1 MIVRL
6 TMKRYLLLLMVS
18 SAIGFSSAAWAAKSE
33 PMDVDIDI
41 QKTLVKEKTKEGQR
55 NIKDKNL
62 GGAAGGSGGSSAGSG
77 PSSCGNIDIGNSTP
91 SKGAGQFA
99 KPTTVIVTGPVINA
113 NNNCK

>member
-1 MIVRL
+1 
-6 TMKRYLLLLMVS
+6 MKRTLLLVISFGVLGMCP
-18 SAIGFSSAAWAAKSE
+18 ALWAAKSE
-33 PMDVDIDI
+33 PMEVDIDI

-55 NIKDKNL
+55 NIKDKAA
-62 GGAAGGSGGSSAGSG
+62 GAGAGGSGGGAGGGSG